1 MRFLVSVNQEGVQ
14 STLGPYDNLDTAEA
28 MVARL
33 ACGIVTRDPFRAYVI
48 PVPDYAGPPEQAASG
63 LDG

>member
-28 MVARL
+28 TVARL
-33 ACGIVTRDPFRAYVI
+33 SCGLVTRDPFCAYVI
-48 PVPDYAGPPEQAASG
+48 PVPDRAELPEQAPSG